1 MARTHPRPRPVGQ
14 LKVGPRTT
22 VADLVREFRSAGFTA
37 GRVAEAAD
45 LWEEMAR
52 SGATRFLTL
61 SGALVPAGM
70 RNLLS
75 GLVRDGYVDVLVTS
89 GATLVHDLVEA
100 LGGRHYA
107 VEPPWDDAAL
117 RRRGLNRIYDVA
129 MPDRDFIRLEKH
141 LQRVLEPLEGRTL
154 SLRQLLEAIAD
165 SVTDRR
171 SILRAAR
178 DRDVPLFCPAL
189 ADSAIGLQ
197 VWLFLQRHRLV
208 VDAFADMRDLIDIC
222 YRSERAGIVVL
233 GGGVPKNFALQAM
246 MVTPKGFDWV
256 VQVTT
261 DRPETGGLSGA
272 PPVEAVSWGK
282 VRSRARTVVVPAEA
296 TLALPLLAA
305 ALRARVPPGRI
316 GRRP

>member
-1 MARTHPRPRPVGQ
+1 MARKRPRVVNQ
-14 LKVGPRTT
+14 LRVTPSMSVPR
-22 VADLVREFRSAGFTA
+22 LVREFRGCGFTA

-45 LWEEMAR
+45 LWEEMVR

-70 RNLLS
+70 RSLVS

-100 LGGRHYA
+100 LGGRHYL
-107 VEPPWDDAAL
+107 VEPPWDDGAL
-117 RRRGLNRIYDVA
+117 RRAGMNRMFDVA
-129 MPDRDFIRLEKH
+129 MPDRDFARLERH
-141 LQRVLEPLEGRTL
+141 LQGVLEPLADRTL
-154 SLRQLLEAIAD
+154 GLRQLLEAIAD
-165 SVTDRR
+165 SVDDRD

-178 DRDVPLFCPAL
+178 DRGVPVFCPAL

-197 VWLFLQRHRLV
+197 VWLFLQRKRLT

-222 YRSERAGIVVL
+222 YGARRSGIVVV

-246 MVTPKGFDWV
+246 MVTPRGFDYA
-256 VQVTT
+256 VQITT

-272 PPVEAVSWGK
+272 PPAEAVSWGK
-282 VRSRARTVVVPAEA
+282 VRPRARTVVVPAEA
-296 TLALPLLAA
+296 TLVLPLLVA
-305 ALRARVPPGRI
+305 ALRDRVRPDGRQKL
-316 GRRP
+316 

>member
-1 MARTHPRPRPVGQ
+1 MAHKHSGLRPVAQ
-14 LKVGPRTT
+14 LEVSPGTT
-22 VADLVREFRSAGFTA
+22 VARLVEQFRGAGFTA
-37 GRVAEAAD
+37 GRVAEAAEV
-45 LWEEMAR
+45 WAEMAR
-52 SGATRFLTL
+52 PGTTRFLTL

-70 RNLLS
+70 RRLLS
-75 GLVRDGYVDVLVTS
+75 DLVRDGYVDVLVTS

-107 VEPPWDDAAL
+107 VEPPWDDGAL

-154 SLRQLLEAIAD
+154 SLRQLLDAIAD
-165 SVTDRR
+165 SVRDRH

-178 DRDVPLFCPAL
+178 DHGVPVFCPAL

-197 VWLFLQRHRLV
+197 VWLFLQRHRLT
-208 VDAFADMRDLIDIC
+208 VDAFADMRDLIDLC
-222 YRSERAGIVVL
+222 YESKRSGIVVL

-246 MVTPKGFDWV
+246 MVTPKGFDYAL
-256 VQVTT
+256 QITT

-282 VRSRARTVVVPAEA
+282 VRPRARTVVVPAEA
-296 TLALPLLAA
+296 TLVLPLLVA
-305 ALRARVPPGRI
+305 ALRARVPPARA
-316 GRRP
+316 RRRG

>member
-1 MARTHPRPRPVGQ
+1 MARLRPVPQ
-14 LKVGPRTT
+14 LDVSPGTT
-22 VADLVREFRSAGFTA
+22 VADLVRGFRGAGFTA

-45 LWEEMAR
+45 IWEEMVRAE
-52 SGATRFLTL
+52 ATRFLTL

-70 RNLLS
+70 RRILS

-100 LGGRHYA
+100 LGGHHYS

-117 RRRGLNRIYDVA
+117 RRRGLNRVYDVA
-129 MPDRDFIRLEKH
+129 MPDRDFARLEKH

-154 SLRQLLEAIAD
+154 SLSQLLEAVAD
-165 SVTDRR
+165 SVKDHR

-178 DRDVPLFCPAL
+178 DRGVPVFCPAL

-197 VWLFLQRHRLV
+197 VWLFLQQRRLT

-222 YRSERAGIVVL
+222 YESKRAGIVVL

-246 MVTPKGFDWV
+246 MVTPKGFDYA
-256 VQVTT
+256 VQITT

-282 VRSRARTVVVPAEA
+282 VRPRARTVVVPAEA
-296 TLALPLLAA
+296 TLVLPLLVA
-305 ALRARVPPGRI
+305 ALRARVPVAGV
-316 GRRP
+316 RRRK